1 MLVLVLSGLNAT
13 SMGFKTLSPDAS
25 PPEGTW
31 IEKSGRE
38 SQERRWGG
46 GEKAGRGRVRRLE
59 KEVFSEKEK
68 GSALSNAEESGTG
81 MTTETGLTLALVR
94 MELVGDFEKP
104 GFGQGRA
111 GTKWGLWKFD
121 LKL

>member
-1 MLVLVLSGLNAT
+1 
-13 SMGFKTLSPDAS
+13 MGFKTLSPNAS

-59 KEVFSEKEK
+59 KEVVSEKERDV
-68 GSALSNAEESGTG
+68 S
-81 MTTETGLTLALVR
+81 LV
-94 MELVGDFEKP
+94 
-104 GFGQGRA
+104 
-111 GTKWGLWKFD
+111 
-121 LKL
+121 